1 MENEKF
7 QLFNT
12 LQELQNLIK
21 QEASLKKLCRLIIQ
35 FNIVI

>member
-7 QLFNT
+7 QIFNKI
-12 LQELQNLIK
+12 QELQNLIK
-21 QEASLKKLCRLIIQ
+21 KEASLKKLCRLIIQ